1 MCARLIELDEAR
13 EIVLREARPLG
24 EETLELSAALTRA
37 LAHDVTATHP
47 VPPFDCSAMDGFAV
61 RAGDLDCAGAGSP
74 VRLEVIGESRAGHP
88 AAQALTVGQA
98 IAISTGAVL
107 PEGADAVVRLEDAHS
122 YNGHVEVL
130 TPIGRGT
137 AIRRAG
143 DDVTAGA
150 TVLRGGTRL
159 GPAELGVLASI
170 GVQAPLCFRRPRVA
184 ILTTGDE
191 LAAPDELLEPG
202 MVHDSNSYS
211 VPALARGAGA
221 DVVSVDRAT
230 DDPRATSDAIASLLD
245 ADVAVVCG
253 GVSVGAHDHVQTS
266 LAQLGVDEHF
276 YGIALKPGKP
286 TWFGSSGR
294 TLVFALPGNPVS
306 AMVTFILLV
315 RPALWARAGIWP
327 QQRRSSAIL
336 ARDYAKQPGRAHA
349 VRCTL
354 ELHED
359 GWRAEPTGPQDSHIL
374 TSMLGAEA
382 LAIIPT
388 DSGSVRAGE
397 RVEIELLSA
406 SPSGRPRSADRTPA
420 GDA

>member
-1 MCARLIELDEAR
+1 MA
-13 EIVLREARPLG
+13 
-24 EETLELSAALTRA
+24 
-37 LAHDVTATHP
+37 
-47 VPPFDCSAMDGFAV
+47 
-61 RAGDLDCAGAGSP
+61 
-74 VRLEVIGESRAGHP
+74 
-88 AAQALTVGQA
+88 
-98 IAISTGAVL
+98 
-107 PEGADAVVRLEDAHS
+107 
-122 YNGHVEVL
+122 
-130 TPIGRGT
+130 
-137 AIRRAG
+137 
-143 DDVTAGA
+143 
-150 TVLRGGTRL
+150 
-159 GPAELGVLASI
+159 PAELGVLASI
-170 GVQAPLCFRRPRVA
+170 GEQTPPCFTPPRVA

-191 LAAPDELLEPG
+191 LAAPDERLAPG

-221 DVVSVDRAT
+221 EVVSVDRAT

-253 GVSVGAHDHVQTS
+253 GVSVGAHDHVRAC
-266 LAQLGVDEHF
+266 LAQLGIDEHF

-286 TWFGSSGR
+286 TWFGSSGP

-315 RPALWARAGIWP
+315 RPALWARAGIPP

-388 DSGSVRAGE
+388 DSGPVRAGE
-397 RVEIELLSA
+397 RVEIELLSP
-406 SPSGRPRSADRTPA
+406 SPSGRPLNDDRRPA